1 MAENINL
8 TAEQLNNLTEDQ
20 VASIGEQIFNMMQ
33 RQRAPQQGQ
42 PQRAT
47 QQKAPMQRQVPVQGQ
62 MQPQRAMPN
71 TQQKPARPPRMPA
84 SMSRGVKSVIQ
95 NRYGGLP
102 NPQQMAM
109 QQPMQQPMQMPQFA
123 PQPQMYQPLYG
134 QQQMQQRPFY
144 AMNLNP
150 YMMRG

>member
-1 MAENINL
+1 MAGNMNL
-8 TAEQLNNLTEDQ
+8 NAEQLNNLTEDQ

-33 RQRAPQQGQ
+33 GRGMSQQGQ
-42 PQRAT
+42 QQTRQQRMPMQSQARM
-47 QQKAPMQRQVPVQGQ
+47 QQKMPKAQQRPA
-62 MQPQRAMPN
+62 QPP
-71 TQQKPARPPRMPA
+71 KMPA
-84 SMSRGVKSVIQ
+84 SMSRGVKSVLQ
-95 NRYGGLP
+95 NRYGNLP

-109 QQPMQQPMQMPQFA
+109 QQPMQMQQPMMQFA